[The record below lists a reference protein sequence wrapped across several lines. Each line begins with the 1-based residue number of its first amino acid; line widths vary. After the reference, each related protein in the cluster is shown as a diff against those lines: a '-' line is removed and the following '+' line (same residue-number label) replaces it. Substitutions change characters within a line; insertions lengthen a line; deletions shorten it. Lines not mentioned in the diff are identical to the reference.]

1 MIKLVVGH
9 CGGMGRGGD
18 FSFHDHSEAGTIDA
32 EVRQQSAHTPKTN
45 ATAALPRGVT
55 LERMGDKS
63 GRGGM
68 GGVRCAKRR
77 QQKTV
82 RGLAVKTAAALII
95 PFPMQRMCSELS
107 SGGFAVAATP
117 DELIRRSSTQRACG
131 TGTRDDDSWSG
142 G

>member
-1 MIKLVVGH
+1 MVIKLVVGH

-45 ATAALPRGVT
+45 ATTALPRGVT
-55 LERMGDKS
+55 LKRIGGKS

-77 QQKTV
+77 QQNTA
-82 RGLAVKTAAALII
+82 RDLAVKTAAALII
-95 PFPMQRMCSELS
+95 PFPLQRMCSELR
-107 SGGFAVAATP
+107 SGGCTGVATP
-117 DELIRRSSTQRACG
+117 
-131 TGTRDDDSWSG
+131 
-142 G
+142 